1 MTKNDQLDF
10 MNELTDNVIEKIFN
24 KIIDN
29 KIPES
34 WEGIE
39 LRWYLAD
46 KFQDCVFGEYTK
58 MSKRKQEYKNTV
70 LVENL

>member
-1 MTKNDQLDF
+1 
-10 MNELTDNVIEKIFN
+10 MNSEEKIKFVEAITSN
-24 KIIDN
+24 VTEEIIN
-29 KIPES
+29 NIIIGKVPED

-46 KFQDCVFGEYTK
+46 KFQDCVYDIYK
-58 MSKRKQEYKNTV
+58 KPSKRKREYKNTI